1 MMTIST
7 KKWSLFA
14 VCATALLTGAQH
26 PAEAQAAAGA
36 KPTASSARFS
46 VDIKDATLKDA
57 LDLVF
62 MAANER
68 SYYIDAAA
76 KSVRVGTLSFKDQ
89 PWRDIVRTLTSLNK
103 FRFAR
108 TNGVWVVE
116 PRASNVSES
125 AIYGTST
132 RASAKQSDFSV
143 ERRGS
148 AQFGTGSGSGGSG
161 GSGTTNVTVLP
172 TPVVVQSNSP
182 WTIIEPNHTYAGA
195 LALFFQGAVV
205 FSTEEQVIPRSWSR
219 GLSQVNNSNG
229 NNNNGNNNS
238 SGNNNS
244 NNNR

>member
-1 MMTIST
+1 MTIST
-7 KKWSLFA
+7 KMWSGFVACAA
-14 VCATALLTGAQH
+14 VLIAGASR
-26 PAEAQAAAGA
+26 PAQAAAGTNS
-36 KPTASSARFS
+36 TASSPRFS
-46 VDIKDATLKDA
+46 VDVKDATLMDV
-57 LDLVF
+57 LQLVF
-62 MAANER
+62 IAANER
-68 SYYIDAAA
+68 NYTIDPAA

-116 PRASNVSES
+116 PRVSSASTNTVFS
-125 AIYGTST
+125 TST
-132 RASAKQSDFSV
+132 RLNAKQSDFSIDT
-143 ERRGS
+143 RDN

-161 GSGTTNVTVLP
+161 TTYVTVLP
-172 TPVVVQSNSP
+172 TPVVVQSNGP

-205 FSTEEQVIPRSWSR
+205 FSTEEQVIPRSWSF
-219 GLSQVNNSNG
+219 GLSRVNNSNG
-229 NNNNGNNNS
+229 NNNNSNNNS